1 MRPSPNPL
9 HKIARLF
16 LIAAAFCALM
26 IAASLPARS
35 DSTGGSAAAAADR
48 RDEHVW
54 TVSLLG
60 VHAGTVRMSGE
71 TRGGAYRVALDMRS
85 EGAGAAI
92 RRVRFLAS
100 AEGRLNNGRY
110 APARYD
116 ENADTGRRQSRSVM
130 EYRRGVPRI
139 TAYQASAD
147 HRPDVIDPA
156 TQGGTLDPA
165 TSFYAILRDQ
175 PRAAACTAA
184 VVTFDGRR
192 RTQTRL
198 GSPRP
203 DGDRLICAGEYRR
216 LAGFSP
222 EDMAER
228 TTFPFTL
235 IYEPAPGGLMRVA
248 EVRLQTLYGAAVMKR
263 R

>member
-1 MRPSPNPL
+1 MPRTPDPL
-9 HKIARLF
+9 RKIASLF
-16 LIAAAFCALM
+16 LIAAAVCALM

-35 DSTGGSAAAAADR
+35 QAAGGSAAAPADR

-60 VHAGTVRMSGE
+60 LHAGTVRLSGE
-71 TRGGAYRVALDMRS
+71 ERGGRYSVALDMRS
-85 EGAGAAI
+85 EGAGATV
-92 RRVRFLAS
+92 RRVRFLATS
-100 AEGRLNNGRY
+100 EGRVNNGRY
-110 APARYD
+110 APARYE

-130 EYRRGVPRI
+130 EYSGGVPRI
-139 TAYQASAD
+139 TFYEASAD
-147 HRPDVIDPA
+147 HRPDRLDPA

-165 TSFYAILRDQ
+165 TSLYAILRDQ

-192 RTQTRL
+192 RSQTRL
-198 GSPRP
+198 ADPQP
-203 DGDRLICAGEYRR
+203 DGERIVCRGEYRR
-216 LAGFSP
+216 LDGFSP

-228 TTFPFTL
+228 TRFPFTL
-235 IYEPAPGGLMRVA
+235 IYEPGPGGLMRVA
-248 EVRLQTLYGAAVMKR
+248 EVRLRTLYGAAVMKR